1 MSRGGLAGLALLL
14 AAGCGHGPRAGGEA
28 AGEAEEGL
36 ASFYADSFRGRLTA
50 SGAPYDP
57 AALTCAHRTLPF
69 GTRLRVTELGRG
81 RSVVVTVND
90 RGPFVRGRVVDL
102 SRAAAAAIGIVERG
116 VAPVRVERLRRERR
130 RAPASR
136 RPSLGLGPSQPGSVR
151 RSRDRAR

>member
-1 MSRGGLAGLALLL
+1 VSRGGPAALALLL
-14 AAGCGHGPRAGGEA
+14 ASGCGHGPRAGDGA
-28 AGEAEEGL
+28 TGGAEDGL
-36 ASFYADSFRGRLTA
+36 ASFYADSLRGHPTA
-50 SGAPYDP
+50 SGVPYDP

-130 RAPASR
+130 PAPASGR
-136 RPSLGLGPSQPGSVR
+136 RRRLGQGQDRGGPHLRG
-151 RSRDRAR
+151 